1 MYLQKSP
8 YKINGKF
15 VEQIQEQI
23 FKPVLLVD
31 ALKEFESGQVY
42 SVMTKDDQGEFSI
55 LSKEY
60 QPSFAE
66 KVENEI

>member
-60 QPSFAE
+60 
-66 KVENEI
+66 